1 METVKIAYFY
11 ELKTHLGNARYRVQ
25 INIEIILWPF
35 SINISNKKSEQSER
49 ALANI
54 KDFNVGNNYFA

>member
-11 ELKTHLGNARYRVQ
+11 ELKTLLGNARYRVQ

-35 SINISNKKSEQSER
+35 SINISNKKSGQSEL
-49 ALANI
+49 ALANK
-54 KDFNVGNNYFA
+54 KDFKAGNNFFA